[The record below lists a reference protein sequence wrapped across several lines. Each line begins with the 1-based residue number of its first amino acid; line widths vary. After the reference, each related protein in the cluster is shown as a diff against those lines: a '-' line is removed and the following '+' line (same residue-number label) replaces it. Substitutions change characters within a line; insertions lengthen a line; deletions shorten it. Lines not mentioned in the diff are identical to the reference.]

1 MEGGLLTA
9 LGALLGFALGWC
21 ISLILVFIVNPQ
33 SFHWT
38 MQMSLP
44 WKELLLVAALLMA
57 SASVTARGVGPPCGF
72 GKRNTRSTGG
82 LVMHIS
88 QAIHWQ
94 ELGCRN
100 LGHGDWCRHS
110 Y

>member
-1 MEGGLLTA
+1 MLRHIGMTRRQVLGMLALEGGLLTT
-9 LGALLGFALGWC
+9 LGALLGFTLGWC

-57 SASVTARGVGPPCGF
+57 SASVTAVASGRRAVSG
-72 GKRNTRSTGG
+72 N
-82 LVMHIS
+82 
-88 QAIHWQ
+88 AIRAVR
-94 ELGCRN
+94 E
-100 LGHGDWCRHS
+100 DW
-110 Y
+110 